1 MFYLVRKGV
10 MKHHYIVCFMR
21 VNMLFEVEFAAKK
34 NGYFETIHTALIHA
48 LTVSECRQIAL
59 EIAEQIGKGDIQVF
73 ISDF

>member
-1 MFYLVRKGV
+1 
-10 MKHHYIVCFMR
+10 
-21 VNMLFEVEFAAKK
+21 MLFEVEFTTKK

-59 EIAEQIGKGDIQVF
+59 EIADQLVFNPHPDFMMGAIGKGDIQVF

>member
-1 MFYLVRKGV
+1 
-10 MKHHYIVCFMR
+10 
-21 VNMLFEVEFAAKK
+21 MLFEVEFAAKK

-59 EIAEQIGKGDIQVF
+59 EIAKQLGKGDIQVF